1 MAGIPVV
8 SEELPPSRTPASHAV
23 RAGDFVFVAGQAAID
38 DSGSHAAGSFK
49 DEMDLAM
56 SNARRI
62 LRVAGGGLEDVVQV
76 RAYLGDSAF
85 REEYNVLYR
94 TYFRDPFPAR
104 TTIPADLGALK
115 FEIDMVAY
123 IPQ

>member
-8 SEELPPSRTPASHAV
+8 SDELPPSRTPASHAV

-38 DSGSHAAGSFK
+38 NTGSHREGSFK
-49 DEMDLAM
+49 EEMDLAM
-56 SNARRI
+56 ANARRI

-76 RAYLGDSAF
+76 RAYLGDSKF
-85 REEYNVLYR
+85 KVEYNELYR
-94 TYFRDPFPAR
+94 TYFSEPYPAR
-104 TTIPADLGALK
+104 TTIPADLGELK